1 MREKLD
7 ELEELLESLEIK
19 QYIALYIATFFLL
32 GTAWFYF
39 YFDDAQ
45 TDLTLKEQ
53 KVEQYKKKIQ
63 KINFKNINKKILA
76 KKRAIVE
83 EKSHIATLK
92 SQIYSMDQKLRS
104 ERFLSVTQ
112 KGVATF
118 VDRMLDSSLQED
130 LLIENIEIKDYNATY
145 IGILQGQREMDVVA
159 QGNFLH
165 IVHFLRSLE
174 ESVMLMGLSSVVIET
189 NGTKPVLHANIKF
202 YGIQK

>member
-7 ELEELLESLEIK
+7 ELEEIFESLETK
-19 QYIALYIATFFLL
+19 QYIALYVGIFAFL
-32 GTAWFYF
+32 GVAWFYF

-45 TDLTLKEQ
+45 TNLALKEQ
-53 KVEQYKKKIQ
+53 KIAQYKTKIQ
-63 KINFKNINKKILA
+63 KINFRSINKKILD
-76 KKRAIVE
+76 KKSNILK
-83 EKSHIATLK
+83 EKSHIAQLK
-92 SQIYSMDQKLRS
+92 SKIYHMDQKLRA

-118 VDRMLDSSLQED
+118 VDRMLESSLKQN
-130 LLIENIEIKDYNATY
+130 LLIQNIEIKDYNATY
-145 IGILQGQREMDVVA
+145 IGILKGQREMSVVA
-159 QGNFLH
+159 QGDFLN

-189 NGTKPVLHANIKF
+189 NGTVPVVETNIRF

>member
-7 ELEELLESLEIK
+7 ELEEIFESLETK
-19 QYIALYIATFFLL
+19 QYIALYVGIFAFL
-32 GTAWFYF
+32 GVAWFYF

-45 TDLTLKEQ
+45 TNLALKEQ
-53 KVEQYKKKIQ
+53 KIAQYKTKIQ
-63 KINFKNINKKILA
+63 KINFRSINKKILD
-76 KKRAIVE
+76 KKSNILK
-83 EKSHIATLK
+83 EKSHIAQLK
-92 SQIYSMDQKLRS
+92 SKIYHMDQKLRA

-118 VDRMLDSSLQED
+118 VDRMLESSLKQN
-130 LLIENIEIKDYNATY
+130 LLIQNIEIKDYNATY
-145 IGILQGQREMDVVA
+145 IGILKGQREMSVVA
-159 QGNFLH
+159 QGDFLN

-189 NGTKPVLHANIKF
+189 NGTVPVVETNIKF